1 MLSGEVMPCRYR
13 HKATNRLGLGKN
25 GCFPVVVV
33 LVSRR
38 APNFELPFS
47 APDRFPRSGR
57 NLVRSS
63 RLHRVLHVQV
73 HLWTAQETRGKQ
85 GQWRSG
91 TGHLVRRSARALLL
105 TSRDARL

>member
-13 HKATNRLGLGKN
+13 HKATNRLGLGKTVASLLSL
-25 GCFPVVVV
+25 CS
-33 LVSRR
+33 LSRR
-38 APNFELPFS
+38 APNFELPFP

>member
-1 MLSGEVMPCRYR
+1 MACTSHSANWLGDWTARWVWFIVGLG
-13 HKATNRLGLGKN
+13 LGLGKTVASLLSL
-25 GCFPVVVV
+25 CS
-33 LVSRR
+33 LSRR
-38 APNFELPFS
+38 APNFELPFP

-91 TGHLVRRSARALLL
+91 TGHIG
-105 TSRDARL
+105 RLFLGF